1 MSVRKVITRS
11 SNHIRISFPSVKN
24 GKAVQ
29 CESQLESGF
38 VRLLELSPLV
48 RSYAVQPS
56 LEVVSVGGTS
66 KKYYPDVRVCLMDG
80 REWWFEVK
88 QQKSLLV
95 ASVKLKLEAATQHFC
110 ATGRNFSIV
119 TDRLILRQPLADN
132 LQKLMHHR
140 RGPMLKN
147 SLMQEVREQLEV
159 HTPQTLN
166 QLIKIFGESD
176 AWLLLGLG
184 IVGIDLEV
192 PILND
197 SEVFLCGGHRH
208 ANIFP

>member
-95 ASVKLKLEAATQHFC
+95 ASVKLKLEAAKQHFY

-119 TDRLILRQPLADN
+119 TDRFILRQPLADN

-147 SLMQEVREQLEV
+147 SRMQEVREQLEL
-159 HTPQTLN
+159 HAPPTLN
-166 QLIKIFGESD
+166 QLIAIFGESE

-192 PILND
+192 PISND

-208 ANIFP
+208 ADIFA

>member
-11 SNHIRISFPSVKN
+11 SNHIRISFPSMKN
-24 GKAVQ
+24 GRPVQ

-38 VRLLELSPLV
+38 VRFLELSPLV

-56 LEVVSVGGTS
+56 LEVVSVGGVP

-95 ASVKLKLEAATQHFC
+95 AGIKLKLEAAKLHF
-110 ATGRNFSIV
+110 AASGRNFSIV

-140 RGPMLKN
+140 RGPKLE
-147 SLMQEVREQLEV
+147 SSRMQEIREQLEL
-159 HTPQTLN
+159 HEPETLDE
-166 QLIKIFGESD
+166 LVTVFGEPD

-197 SEVFLCGGHRH
+197 SEVFLSGGHRH
-208 ANIFP
+208 ADIFA